1 MHPIIKFRYHKARC
15 PLCLAD
21 HGSRKQYESKME
33 ILVHLNKNHSFDGV
47 YGYLISDTPTI
58 KGNYTF
64 AIQGL
69 CACGCRGGIRFDGY
83 YMPDHGPPYYLSG
96 HKSRL
101 GPNAGTFEKG
111 IIPWNKGTKG
121 ICKPNS
127 GSFKKGNTPPN
138 ERGGLYTA
146 SNGQVLE
153 WTGEYQPSG
162 PRKYK
167 PRSRRIMEEILGRAL
182 RDDEVVIHLDY
193 NPSNDEPINLKVIT
207 RGENAT
213 RNRWRNYRAAKVK
226 KLPRPKK
233 LKKQKKVK
241 KLSKPKVIVKPIK
254 AKIIS
259 PPVESTKRPASPFC
273 RKCGSLMPPNAPCPR
288 C

>member
-1 MHPIIKFRYHKARC
+1 MRPIITFRYRKARC

-33 ILVHLNKNHSFDGV
+33 ILVHLNKDHSFDGI
-47 YGYLISDTPTI
+47 YGYLISDTPTRN
-58 KGNYTF
+58 GNYPF
-64 AIQGL
+64 VIQGL
-69 CACGCRGGIRFDGY
+69 CACGCREGIRFDGR

-96 HKSRL
+96 HFSRL
-101 GPNAGTFEKG
+101 GPNAGTFKKG
-111 IIPWNKGTKG
+111 IIPWNEGTKG

-127 GSFKKGNTPPN
+127 GSFKKGHIPAQ

-146 SNGQVLE
+146 PNGQVLE

-167 PRSRRIMEEILGRAL
+167 PRSRRIMEENLGRSLKA
-182 RDDEVVIHLDY
+182 DEVVIHLDD
-193 NPSNDEPINLKVIT
+193 NSSNDDPINLKVIT

-213 RNRWRNYRAAKVK
+213 RNRWGNYRAA
-226 KLPRPKK
+226 
-233 LKKQKKVK
+233 KVK
-241 KLSKPKVIVKPIK
+241 KLSKPKVIVKPIE

-259 PPVESTKRPASPFC
+259 RPVESIKRPASPFC
-273 RKCGSLMPPNAPCPR
+273 RKCGSLMPPNASCPR